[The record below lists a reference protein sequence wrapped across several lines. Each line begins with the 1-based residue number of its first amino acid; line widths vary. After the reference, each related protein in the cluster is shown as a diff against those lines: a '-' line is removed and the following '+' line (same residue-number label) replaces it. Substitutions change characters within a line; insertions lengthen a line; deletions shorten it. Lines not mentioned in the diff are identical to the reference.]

1 MVALISFLLVA
12 IACLFAL
19 PIALLFIEVVSAFVL
34 PCRGVLVPPHRS
46 SRPRIAVM
54 VPAYN
59 ESVAMLPTLADIKAQ
74 LSAGDRLLVVADNCT
89 DSTAAIATAAG
100 AEAVIRNDPMRNGK
114 GYALDWGLRHLDTDP
129 PDIVIIVDADC
140 RLAENAIDRLTAVCT
155 ATHRPAQALC
165 LMTAPDQSAIDLRV
179 AEFAWRVKNWVRPS
193 GLRALGL
200 PCHLT
205 GTGMAFPWDLIR
217 SINLA
222 SGWIVEDLKMSL
234 DLARTGTFPIFCPS
248 ALLISHFPCTDGGVK
263 NQRLRWEY
271 GHIRAI
277 VEIAPRLIF
286 LAITRAD
293 IKLLALVLDI
303 AIPPLSLLGMFLIVM
318 LMITG
323 SAALL
328 GASPLSMLVSLANL
342 GGFVSACLICWLK
355 SGRDILPPRSILSI
369 CYYVLGK
376 LPLYRKILSRK
387 STPQWIRTERNR
399 M

>member
-1 MVALISFLLVA
+1 MATLISFLLTTLTVLVA
-12 IACLFAL
+12 IPVATFLVET
-19 PIALLFIEVVSAFVL
+19 IAAIVPLRRDELGPDDGSRRRVA
-34 PCRGVLVPPHRS
+34 VLVP
-46 SRPRIAVM
+46 AN
-54 VPAYN
+54 N
-59 ESVAMLPTLADIKAQ
+59 EGAAQLPTLADIKAQ

-140 RLAENAIDRLTAVCT
+140 RLAENAIDRLAAVCA
-155 ATHRPAQALC
+155 ATHRPVQASYK
-165 LMTAPDQSAIDLRV
+165 MISSIGSPIDLRV

-200 PCHLT
+200 PCHLM

-222 SGWIVEDLKMSL
+222 SGWIVEDLKMGL
-234 DLARTGTFPIFCPS
+234 DLALAGNSPGFCPS
-248 ALLISHFPCTDGGVK
+248 VVVTSSFPCTVEGVQ
-263 NQRLRWEY
+263 NQRLRWEQ
-271 GHIRAI
+271 GHIGVI
-277 VEIAPRLIF
+277 MTTVPHLVF
-286 LAITRAD
+286 LAIVRAD
-293 IKLLALVLDI
+293 INLLALALDI

-328 GASPLSMLVSLANL
+328 GASPLSMLVSLASL

-387 STPQWIRTERNR
+387 STPQWIRTERNKN
-399 M
+399 